1 MKHLIE
7 RIRFYIGRIKAG
19 RLRSMWKQTKWIYGY
34 VRRYWVFILIYTGLG
49 LTSVLTGFLMS
60 LVSKDVID
68 IITGHKTDEVLKYF
82 VMMVIVGVVNI
93 LLHQISGYL
102 SAWISLRVDLELRSE
117 IYEKIMETD
126 WEYLSRFHSGDLLT
140 RWNTDTG
147 AVSGGILNFVPN
159 LIINIFRL
167 IGAFVMMVHYDWTFA
182 LFALVGIPFSLIA
195 SKRLL
200 NRMKKYGGR
209 SMTMSALLNAFN
221 QESFV
226 NIATIKSLDLIK
238 TYVGK
243 LNKLQ
248 EEYKGMRLDFRRLT
262 AFNSILLGFVGLA
275 VTYGAYAWG
284 IHRVWSG
291 VITYGTMTMFL
302 TLSGTLSSAVDSL
315 TSRIP
320 SAISLTISAQRL
332 MNIVNLPHDDHSR
345 EEEARAF
352 LKTHEK
358 EGFSLN
364 VKDVSYA
371 YRNGNRVF
379 SSVSFEGRPGEMIG
393 LVGPSGGGK
402 TTMLRLLLSL
412 IRPRKGEIEIAAA
425 SGETMKNAPYMRQFF
440 SYVPQGNTMMSG
452 TVRSN
457 LLCVRKDATEEE
469 LTEALTTA
477 CARDFIERL
486 PNGVDTGIGE
496 RGVGFSEGQAQRLA
510 IARALLKKAPIL
522 LLDEASSALD
532 VETERRVLK
541 NISENRGTHLCI
553 VTTHRP
559 TALALCDRV
568 YSIGRGGC
576 TLLSKEEVEELGKG
590 L

>member
-1 MKHLIE
+1 
-7 RIRFYIGRIKAG
+7 
-19 RLRSMWKQTKWIYGY
+19 
-34 VRRYWVFILIYTGLG
+34 
-49 LTSVLTGFLMS
+49 
-60 LVSKDVID
+60 
-68 IITGHKTDEVLKYF
+68 
-82 VMMVIVGVVNI
+82 
-93 LLHQISGYL
+93 
-102 SAWISLRVDLELRSE
+102 
-117 IYEKIMETD
+117 
-126 WEYLSRFHSGDLLT
+126 
-140 RWNTDTG
+140 
-147 AVSGGILNFVPN
+147 
-159 LIINIFRL
+159 
-167 IGAFVMMVHYDWTFA
+167 
-182 LFALVGIPFSLIA
+182 
-195 SKRLL
+195 
-200 NRMKKYGGR
+200 
-209 SMTMSALLNAFN
+209 
-221 QESFV
+221 
-226 NIATIKSLDLIK
+226 
-238 TYVGK
+238 
-243 LNKLQ
+243 
-248 EEYKGMRLDFRRLT
+248 
-262 AFNSILLGFVGLA
+262 
-275 VTYGAYAWG
+275 
-284 IHRVWSG
+284 
-291 VITYGTMTMFL
+291 
-302 TLSGTLSSAVDSL
+302 
-315 TSRIP
+315 
-320 SAISLTISAQRL
+320 SAQRL
-332 MNIVNLPHDDHSR
+332 MNIVNLPHDDQSR
-345 EEEARAF
+345 KEEARAF

-412 IRPRKGEIEIAAA
+412 IRPRKGEIEIVSAD
-425 SGETMKNAPYMRQFF
+425 GEAMKNAPYMRQFF

-469 LTEALTTA
+469 LTEALATA

-559 TALALCDRV
+559 TALALCDQV

-576 TLLSKEEVEELGKG
+576 TLLSKEEVEKLRKG